1 MVLFFVSTNMKVKSV
16 LLCIFPIFG
25 VMMVSC
31 SSGNSSTADPNTQ
44 LQTKLQEMS
53 QSFLNTYSAS
63 THVSALPILAQ
74 CGGQAPVYVYNGTM
88 SYGGEKKITESSV
101 FQIGSITKSFTS
113 VVLLQLAAESTYN
126 YNLDQPIGQW
136 LTNIPTSWQS
146 ITTRQLMH
154 MVSGIPSYTTD
165 QSFMQTYVYDMP
177 YAYHDLEF
185 FALSQA
191 NKSVLFAPGENY
203 DYSNTNY
210 TLMGMLIESI
220 TSRSVYQ
227 EVENRIILPLGLE
240 HTYFPDYLPEL
251 VANPEDLV
259 SGYFTRE
266 SVIDNVRFWTLS
278 PMNSAG
284 GVISNIND
292 VNTYVYNL
300 YNPGKLLNQEQ
311 LQQLESLVSL
321 KTGQAVGFLSESN
334 PLGFGL
340 GVFAA
345 YIESQQFY
353 TYTGETL
360 GFKST
365 YYYNPQNKNMVVYTA
380 NAGGGVSESY
390 NAAYSLLGI
399 DIMLYLE
406 SHC

>member
-1 MVLFFVSTNMKVKSV
+1 MGLYIKNILLLVLPMLGLIT
-16 LLCIFPIFG
+16 
-25 VMMVSC
+25 VSC
-31 SSGNSSTADPNTQ
+31 SSGNASIDPNAQ
-44 LQTKLQEMS
+44 LQSKLQEIS

-74 CGGQAPVYVYNGTM
+74 CGGKSPVYVYNGTM
-88 SYGGEKKITESSV
+88 SYGGVKKITESSV

-113 VVLLQLAAESTYN
+113 VVLLQLAAESIYN
-126 YNLDQPIGQW
+126 FNLDQPIGQW
-136 LTNIPTSWQS
+136 LNNVPASWQN

-154 MVSGIPSYTTD
+154 MASGIPSYTTD
-165 QSFMQTYVYDMP
+165 QSFMQTYVYNMP

-185 FALSQA
+185 FVLSQA
-191 NKSVLFAPGENY
+191 NKSLLFAPGENY

-210 TLMGMLIESI
+210 TLMGILIESI
-220 TSRSVYQ
+220 TGRSVYQ
-227 EVENRIILPLGLE
+227 EVEDRIILPLGLE
-240 HTYFPDYLPEL
+240 HTYFPGYLPEL
-251 VANPEDLV
+251 VTNPEYLV

-266 SVIDNVRFWTLS
+266 SVVDDVRFWTLS

-300 YNPGKLLNQEQ
+300 YNPDKLLNQEQ

-321 KTGQAVGFLSESN
+321 KTGQVVGSLSESN

-340 GVFAA
+340 GIFAA

-360 GFKST
+360 GFKFT
-365 YYYNPQNKNMVVYTA
+365 YYYNPKNKNMVVYTA
-380 NAGGGVSESY
+380 NAGGTVSESY
-390 NAAYSLLGI
+390 QAAYGLLGI
-399 DIMLYLE
+399 DIMKYLE
-406 SHC
+406 SNCN